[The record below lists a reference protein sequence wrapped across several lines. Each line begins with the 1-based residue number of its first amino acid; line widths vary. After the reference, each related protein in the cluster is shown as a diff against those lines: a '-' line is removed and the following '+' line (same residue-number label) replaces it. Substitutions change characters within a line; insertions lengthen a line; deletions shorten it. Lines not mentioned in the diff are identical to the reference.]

1 MKIDV
6 VTIFPEQ
13 IESFAKFGIFR
24 IAKEKGILDLQ
35 VHDLRK
41 WTEDKHR
48 TVDDK
53 PYGGGAGMVL
63 KVEPLY
69 NAIQELKKENSVVIA
84 TTPSGTPL
92 SQKYLRKLSDNSDAH
107 YIFICGHYEGFD
119 QRVLDSLVDIEI
131 SIGDYVL
138 SGGELA
144 SLVIIDGILRLL
156 PNVLGNSLSPISE
169 SFTEDML
176 EYPQYTRPEEFKG
189 MKVPE
194 VLLRGNHSQI
204 ALWRDNKARENTL
217 KKRPDIVKK
226 S

>member
-6 VTIFPEQ
+6 ITIFPEQ

-24 IAKEKGILDLQ
+24 IAKEKGVLDFN

-41 WTEDKHR
+41 WTTDKHKS
-48 TVDDK
+48 VDDK

-63 KVEPLY
+63 KVEPIY
-69 NAIQELKKENSVVIA
+69 NAIEELKTDKSIVIA
-84 TTPSGTPL
+84 ATPQGTPL
-92 SQKYLRKLSDNSDAH
+92 SQKYLRELSDNNDAH

-119 QRVLDSLVDIEI
+119 QRILDNYIDVEI
-131 SIGDYVL
+131 SIGDYIL

-156 PNVLGNSLSPISE
+156 PNVLGNSQSPVSE
-169 SFTEDML
+169 SFTENML
-176 EYPQYTRPEEFKG
+176 EYPQYTRPEDFKG
-189 MKVPE
+189 LKVPE

-226 S
+226 V

>member
-6 VTIFPEQ
+6 ITIFPEQ

-24 IAKEKGILDLQ
+24 IAKEKGVLDFN

-41 WTEDKHR
+41 WTTDKHKS
-48 TVDDK
+48 VDDK

-63 KVEPLY
+63 KVEPIY
-69 NAIQELKKENSVVIA
+69 NAIEELKTDKSIVIA
-84 TTPSGTPL
+84 ATPQGTPL
-92 SQKYLRKLSDNSDAH
+92 SQKYLRELSDNNDVH

-119 QRVLDSLVDIEI
+119 QRILDNYIDIEI
-131 SIGDYVL
+131 SIGDYIL

-156 PNVLGNSLSPISE
+156 PNVLGNSQSPVSE
-169 SFTEDML
+169 SFTENML
-176 EYPQYTRPEEFKG
+176 EYPQYTRPEDFKG
-189 MKVPE
+189 LKVPE

-226 S
+226 V